1 MPSKKIHF
9 QLCIPQTLE
18 GSEPLIEFVQHYC
31 DTLPD
36 YLPEKWGRSEPYKD
50 IFDPNNLIVLPSK
63 AQSLGFLD
71 EAQRKRLRTD
81 ADYKAELYRN
91 ARVSWE
97 QFGWKRISKPKM
109 LGSFSPIYRGE
120 VGTVHAGTSIT
131 ADLTAPM
138 QAALLH
144 YMQVASVRYGA
155 DFAFMDS
162 YHEAYRDFGV
172 ANDSATYGSFYLTTH
187 TLRRW
192 LPDVFWGTVFGAPY
206 VRLIGKQKLLTAPA
220 YKVQELGDEMVYVQL
235 SESLSDVH
243 NDFAAMQQ
251 RRAKVKA
258 HLDNNIFFNPD
269 MPEGHLYNTPQF
281 EFPDQTPFDPS
292 VP

>member
-1 MPSKKIHF
+1 MPAKKINMR
-9 QLCIPQTLE
+9 LLLPQTLE
-18 GSEPLIEFVQHYC
+18 GPEPLIEFVQHYC

-50 IFDPNNLIVLPSK
+50 MFDPNNLSVLPSK
-63 AQSLGFLD
+63 AQFLGALD
-71 EAQRKRLRTD
+71 AAQRKRMCTD
-81 ADYKAELYRN
+81 PDYKAELYRN

-97 QFGWKRISKPKM
+97 RFGWKRISKPKM
-109 LGSFSPIYRGE
+109 EGIFSPIYRGE
-120 VGTVHAGTSIT
+120 VGTVHATTWINAALS
-131 ADLTAPM
+131 APV

-162 YHEAYRDFGV
+162 YHEAYRDF
-172 ANDSATYGSFYLTTH
+172 AIASRCKIADSIGFYTH

-269 MPEGHLYNTPQF
+269 MPEGHLYNTPRF